1 MKNNIGATI
10 KELRKRSGMSQQ
22 ELADKLNTTNFTISK
37 WENNITTPDIYY
49 LKNISKIFKI
59 TIDDLMNNNIDKRN
73 TDKTKIIAGIAVIEL
88 IIIIVIS
95 AIAINNNK
103 ITIQNLSS
111 TNNDISLKGI
121 LIANKSVSL
130 LEINNIE
137 YVDKNTGTDLETIP
151 EFVSIIIKANKDTII
166 NKNIENTD
174 KESIYELLKK
184 TNISY
189 QSKNKIK
196 DLSLIIKYHMNNKQY
211 EITTML
217 KP

>member
-73 TDKTKIIAGIAVIEL
+73 TDKTNIIAGIAVIEL

-103 ITIQNLSS
+103 LTIQNLSS

-151 EFVSIIIKANKDTII
+151 EFVSIIIKANKDTMI

>member
-137 YVDKNTGTDLETIP
+137 YVDKNTGTALETIP

>member
-103 ITIQNLSS
+103 LTIQNLSS

-137 YVDKNTGTDLETIP
+137 YVDKNTGTALETIP

>member
-37 WENNITTPDIYY
+37 WENNIITPDIYY

-103 ITIQNLSS
+103 LTIQNLSS

-151 EFVSIIIKANKDTII
+151 EFVSIIIKTNKDTII

-211 EITTML
+211 EITTMI